1 MTNKTQKECDGCSIS
16 RYCPL
21 EPYFIDDNNKILCPC
36 TVCLVKGICDILCD
50 DFRIYK
56 SRYWKFRKE
65 EANKEE
71 ANVELPVLYET
82 EKGCEGC
89 VGFKNHSCNS
99 RPYIIINK
107 KILICPCQSCIIKVV
122 CVEACK
128 DFKQYNRLMVNRDE

>member
-71 ANVELPVLYET
+71 ANVELHVL
-82 EKGCEGC
+82 
-89 VGFKNHSCNS
+89 
-99 RPYIIINK
+99 IINK